1 MAAHARIFGLSAP
14 PITQCRVLE
23 LGCSNAGNIIPMA
36 AVLPESK
43 FVGVDFSSRQIEIGQ
58 QSIQSLGLE
67 NIRLVHASIMDI
79 DETWGEFDYIICH
92 GVFSWV
98 EKEVQDKIFAIIS
111 HCLAANGIAY
121 VSYNTYPGWHMRE
134 MIRHMMLYHVAQF
147 QEPGEQ
153 IQQARALLD
162 FLVASVPTDSGA
174 YGQFLNSE
182 LELLRKC
189 SDGYLFHEHLEQVN
203 TPVYFNR
210 FIERAES
217 YGLQYLAEAEL
228 TTMFTGNLPRS
239 VGETLEHISPNIIQ
253 LEQYMDFVRNRLFRQ
268 TLLCRKN
275 LPLQR
280 ALSPAVLHNLL
291 IASRMRPETELVDLS
306 PGNKV
311 TFRAIGSSAQ
321 IETGATATKAA
332 LVILTERWPHAIKT
346 EELISAALER
356 ASLFISSDEAGS
368 SLQNLMQDLFQ
379 CFLANLIQ
387 VKTWQ
392 PICASKVTE
401 RPKAFSVAA
410 YQAKTQDHVVN
421 VWHETVQLD
430 RLGREVIQALNGKRD
445 RLELTQHLIQLVRDD
460 VLNVTDKDGQIK
472 EEKALQVILER
483 PVAETLEALK
493 SNALLVA

>member
-1 MAAHARIFGLSAP
+1 MAS
-14 PITQCRVLE
+14 
-23 LGCSNAGNIIPMA
+23 
-36 AVLPESK
+36 VLPESK
-43 FVGVDFSSRQIEIGQ
+43 FVGVDFSGRQIEIGR
-58 QSIQSLGLE
+58 QSIKSLGLE
-67 NIRLVHASIMDI
+67 NIHLEHASILDV
-79 DETWGEFDYIICH
+79 DKTWGGFDYIICH
-92 GVFSWV
+92 GVFSWI
-98 EKEVQDKIFAIIS
+98 EKEVQDKIFAIIA
-111 HCLAANGIAY
+111 HCLAENGIAY

-134 MIRHMMLYHVAQF
+134 MIRHMMLYHVDQF
-147 QEPGEQ
+147 QESGEK

-162 FLVASVPTDSGA
+162 FLVASVPADSGA

-182 LELLRKC
+182 LELLRRC
-189 SDGYLFHEHLEQVN
+189 SDEYLFHEHLEQVN
-203 TPVYFNR
+203 TPVYFHR
-210 FIERAES
+210 FIERAKS

-228 TTMFTGNLPRS
+228 RTMFTGNLPRT
-239 VGETLEHISPNIIQ
+239 VGETLEHISPNIVQ

-280 ALSPAVLHNLL
+280 ALSPAVLQNLL
-291 IASRMRPETELVDLS
+291 IASRTRPETELVDLS
-306 PGNKV
+306 PGNNV

-321 IETGATATKAA
+321 IETGSAVTKAA

-356 ASLFISSDEAGS
+356 ASLFIPPHEAEIFR
-368 SLQNLMQDLFQ
+368 QNLMQDLFQ

-392 PICASKVTE
+392 PICALKVTE
-401 RPKAFSVAA
+401 RPKAFAVAA
-410 YQAKTQDHVVN
+410 HQAKTQDFVVN

-430 RLGREVIQALNGKRD
+430 RVGREVIQALNGKRD

-472 EEKALQVILER
+472 EEKALQVILKR
-483 PVAETLEALK
+483 ALAETLEACK